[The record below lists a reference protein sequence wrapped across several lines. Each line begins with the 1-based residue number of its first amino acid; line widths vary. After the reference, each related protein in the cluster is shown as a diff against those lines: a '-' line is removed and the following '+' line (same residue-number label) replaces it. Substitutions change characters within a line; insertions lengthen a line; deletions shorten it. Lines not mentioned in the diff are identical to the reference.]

1 MKKRVMSLGLASLLA
16 AASVFSAVG
25 VSAESVAESVAE
37 APAGDPEILEAP
49 ADGDAKIV
57 VGATPSPHAEI
68 LEQVKDALAEKG
80 WTLEIVEYTDY
91 VQPNLALEGGDL
103 DANYFQ
109 HQPYLDSFNEEQKT
123 NLVSAAM
130 IHYEP
135 FGIFPGKTA
144 SFDELADGAKIGV
157 PNDTTNEARALNLLE
172 ANGLI
177 KLKEGAG
184 LLASKTDIVE
194 NEKNL
199 EIVEI
204 EAAQLPRSLPDLDL
218 AAVNGNY
225 AIDAGLSVQED
236 ALAIEDSE
244 SLGAQTYGNVIAV
257 RAGEEETDKTKALV
271 AALQSSA
278 VRTYIEETYGGAVV
292 PLF

>member
-1 MKKRVMSLGLASLLA
+1 MKKRILSLGSASLLA
-16 AASVFSAVG
+16 ALAIAPAA
-25 VSAESVAESVAE
+25 VSAESVAET
-37 APAGDPEILEAP
+37 PAADPEIIEAP
-49 ADGDAKIV
+49 ADGDTKIV

-68 LEQVKDALAEKG
+68 LEQVKEALAAKG
-80 WTLEIVEYTDY
+80 WELEIVEYTDY
-91 VQPNLALEGGDL
+91 VQPNMALEAGDL

-109 HQPYLDSFNEEQKT
+109 HLPYLESFNEENKT
-123 NLVSAAM
+123 NLVSAAV

-144 SFDELADGAKIGV
+144 SLEELPDGAKVGV

-177 KLKEGAG
+177 KLKEGVG
-184 LLASKTDIVE
+184 LLAAKTDIVE

-199 EIVEI
+199 DITEI
-204 EAAQLPRSLPDLDL
+204 EAAQLPRSLPDLDI

-225 AIDAGLSVQED
+225 AIDAGLSVGED
-236 ALAIEDSE
+236 ALAIEEGE

-257 RAGEEETDKTKALV
+257 RAGEEETEKTQALV
-271 AALQSSA
+271 AALESAA
-278 VRTYIEETYGGAVV
+278 VRDFITETYAGAVV